1 MIDGI
6 YHNMTINNTLIC
18 QGHRLSFVT
27 QKLRIAK
34 TFLLKKKKKII
45 NPDKSISLNFS
56 KPKLMLDS
64 LI

>member
-27 QKLRIAK
+27 QKLRITK
-34 TFLLKKKKKII
+34 TFLLKKKII